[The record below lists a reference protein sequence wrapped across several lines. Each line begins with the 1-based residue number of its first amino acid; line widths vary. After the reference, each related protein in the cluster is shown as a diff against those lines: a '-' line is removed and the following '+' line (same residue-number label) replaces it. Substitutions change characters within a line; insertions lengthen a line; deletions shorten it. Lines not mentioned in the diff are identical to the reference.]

1 MALISVVE
9 VVVTPTTM
17 VSVIF
22 KWFHLD
28 ANIFS
33 CKPPTSSCLQ
43 RGCCNGEAL
52 IKTEHFLIK
61 RKTRKQHC
69 RLFFAP
75 GRLWQKFH
83 QTAWYIVAHC
93 REAKQVKCHLFH
105 RNVDRNSLA
114 VTNNLLTTKDVWINS
129 GRGSGFGFYK
139 HILFFCPHFHYYCPQ
154 AHSEI
159 QLVLESIQLDLTL
172 FTVSNH
178 TKAYKPKG
186 DKLPTVIILPRL
198 THVLIHFIFFFV

>member
-1 MALISVVE
+1 MIYWSYQYCNYLWLFVLMEFILPWMALISVVE
-9 VVVTPTTM
+9 VVVTPTTT
-17 VSVIF
+17 VSVVF

-43 RGCCNGEAL
+43 CGCCKGEAL

-61 RKTRKQHC
+61 RKTGKQHC
-69 RLFFAP
+69 GLFFAP

-105 RNVDRNSLA
+105 RNVDRNSPA

-129 GRGSGFGFYK
+129 GRGFWVFLSSFSLLLSTGSFRNGLLKKFNW
-139 HILFFCPHFHYYCPQ
+139 LWNQF
-154 AHSEI
+154 
-159 QLVLESIQLDLTL
+159 
-172 FTVSNH
+172 N
-178 TKAYKPKG
+178 
-186 DKLPTVIILPRL
+186 
-198 THVLIHFIFFFV
+198 